1 MVVSTIGNPRP
12 PFGDMRR
19 GKMIEEGCDR
29 GELHDDFGWDM
40 PSSSSYAM
48 PGDAMELECRSQGL
62 RIVSESGAGLGGL
75 TEEAHPMHRMF
86 PDTNVY

>member
-1 MVVSTIGNPRP
+1 MVEQHGYHGESCGN
-12 PFGDMRR
+12 
-19 GKMIEEGCDR
+19 EEGW
-29 GELHDDFGWDM
+29 ELPFSGF
-40 PSSSSYAM
+40 YAI
-48 PGDAMELECRSQGL
+48 PEHVTEPECRSQGL

>member
-1 MVVSTIGNPRP
+1 
-12 PFGDMRR
+12 
-19 GKMIEEGCDR
+19 MIEEGCDR

-62 RIVSESGAGLGGL
+62 RIVSESDAGLGGL
-75 TEEAHPMHRMF
+75 TEEVHSSRHVFLDLGAH
-86 PDTNVY
+86 